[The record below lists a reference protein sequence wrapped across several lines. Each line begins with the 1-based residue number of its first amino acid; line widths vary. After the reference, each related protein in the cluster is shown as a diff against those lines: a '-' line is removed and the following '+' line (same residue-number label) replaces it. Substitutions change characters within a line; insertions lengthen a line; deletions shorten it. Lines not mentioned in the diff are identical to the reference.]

1 MIDTP
6 NTAEC
11 LVVRADEAP
20 LLSPIVR
27 GQNMRYKNPR
37 LSLEQKALGL
47 VLPGYL
53 RLEMIYAG
61 ICGTDLHLVKS
72 DAAGLVSTSS
82 PLRIPPEGRIMGHEG
97 VGRVLSTG
105 SESGRFKPG
114 DVVAL
119 ESIITCQTCEPCRR
133 GQFNQCLDA
142 RLIGLE
148 SDGLFSTVA
157 DVPESVAHNVTAIAQ
172 DDRSLKTLACLE
184 PAGVAWLA
192 CERSSLSG
200 GDRVMI
206 FGGGPIGFYCAML
219 ARLIFGAS
227 WIGLVDPVAFRR
239 EHAASWCDNI
249 YDISDERIESAKVDV
264 VIEASGFL
272 DNLQRI
278 ITGVKPNGRIV
289 ILGRSG
295 QPLRLDA
302 VDHIITNGITIIGV
316 RGHLGGAF
324 GRMIA
329 LCQAGRLPLSDSITT
344 VIESLD
350 SLKGHLTHQEHLISH
365 NCKVLVKL
373 TK

>member
-1 MIDTP
+1 LIDKPHT
-6 NTAEC
+6 TEC
-11 LVVRADEAP
+11 LIVRADELP
-20 LLSPIVR
+20 VLSPR
-27 GQNMRYKNPR
+27 GPEQHMRYKNPR
-37 LSLEQKALGL
+37 LSLEKRALGL
-47 VLPGYL
+47 LQPGYL

-82 PLRIPPEGRIMGHEG
+82 PLRIPAEGRIMGHEG
-97 VGRVLSTG
+97 VGRVLAAG

-119 ESIITCQTCEPCRR
+119 ESIISCQSC
-133 GQFNQCLDA
+133 
-142 RLIGLE
+142 GLE

-157 DVPESVAHNVTAIAQ
+157 DVPATVAHNVTAIAQ
-172 DDRSLKTLACLE
+172 DDRSLRTLACLE

-192 CERSSLSG
+192 CERSFLSG

-239 EHAASWCDNI
+239 EHASRWCDQI
-249 YDISDERIESAKVDV
+249 YDSSDERIESVKVDV

-278 ITGVKPNGRIV
+278 LAGVKPNGRIV

-295 QPLRLDA
+295 QPLNLDA
-302 VDHIITNGITIIGV
+302 ADHIITNGITLTGV

-324 GRMIA
+324 GRMIT
-329 LCQAGRLPLSDSITT
+329 LYQAGRLPLSDSVTT
-344 VIESLD
+344 VIESLAQ
-350 SLKGHLTHQEHLISH
+350 LKEHLTHQEHLINQ

>member
-1 MIDTP
+1 
-6 NTAEC
+6 
-11 LVVRADEAP
+11 
-20 LLSPIVR
+20 
-27 GQNMRYKNPR
+27 MRYKNPR
-37 LSLEQKALGL
+37 LSVEKRTLGL
-47 VLPGYL
+47 LLPGYL

-61 ICGTDLHLVKS
+61 ICGTDLHLIKS
-72 DAAGLVSTSS
+72 DTAGLVSTSS
-82 PLRIPPEGRIMGHEG
+82 PLRIPAEGRVMGHEG
-97 VGRVLSTG
+97 VGRVLSAG
-105 SESGRFKPG
+105 SEYDRFKPG

-119 ESIITCQTCEPCRR
+119 ESIMTCQSCEPCRR

-148 SDGLFSTVA
+148 RDGLFSTIA
-157 DVPESVAHNVTAIAQ
+157 DVPATVAHNVTAIAK
-172 DDRSLKTLACLE
+172 DDRSLRTLACLE

-239 EHAASWCDNI
+239 EHASRWCDHI
-249 YDISDERIESAKVDV
+249 YDDYDERIESAKVDV

-295 QPLRLDA
+295 QPLKLDD
-302 VDHIITNGITIIGV
+302 VDHIITNSITITGV

-329 LCQAGRLPLSDSITT
+329 LYQAGRLPLSDAITN

-350 SLKGHLTHQEHLISH
+350 ILKENLTHHEHLISQ